1 MTHLDGAWAGE
12 IEIMA
17 ASAILNADIYVAND
31 CYRDRFLHSKFSN
44 SLKSSLLRA
53 KPGTDTALYIKHFDV
68 HYEPVISMTYC
79 PSKTYG
85 EDKEQIPVYII

>member
-31 CYRDRFLHSKFSN
+31 SYRERFLQSKFSN
-44 SLKSSLLRA
+44 SIKWSLLRA
-53 KPGTDTALYIKHFDV
+53 KPGTI
-68 HYEPVISMTYC
+68 
-79 PSKTYG
+79 
-85 EDKEQIPVYII
+85 